1 MGSFAPARS
10 GSISILRGRI
20 YLTLAAVLWSLSG
33 ALTKVLTQ
41 DSTWRIG
48 SAPVPGMM
56 IAFYRVLFAGL
67 VLAPLI
73 RRKDVSFRGMMIV
86 AAACFAI
93 MNVLYVSAMAMGSAA
108 NAVLLQYTAPMW
120 MYVASV
126 WLLGEQADRRGA
138 IALISG
144 LLGIG
149 IIIWGGFQESAERA
163 RLLPIVLALA
173 SGVVFAGVFLCLRM
187 LRDASS
193 LWLTVI
199 NHLFAALCLL
209 PALWYF
215 ALLQPEFSQLVVLA
229 FFGVVQLGLP
239 YWLAAQGLRV
249 LSPQE
254 AGTICLLEP
263 VLNPLWA
270 YLAAPETESPKWP
283 TLVGGMFILGALAYR
298 YWPGRGAEQM
308 SEPKKP

>member
-1 MGSFAPARS
+1 
-10 GSISILRGRI
+10 
-20 YLTLAAVLWSLSG
+20 
-33 ALTKVLTQ
+33 
-41 DSTWRIG
+41 
-48 SAPVPGMM
+48 MM

-73 RRKDVSFRGMMIV
+73 RRKDISFRGMMIV
-86 AAACFAI
+86 AAVCFAV

-120 MYVASV
+120 MYVAGV
-126 WLLGEQADRRGA
+126 WFLGEAADRRGA
-138 IALISG
+138 IALVSG
-144 LLGIG
+144 LLGVG

-163 RLLPIVLALA
+163 KLLPIALALA
-173 SGVVFAGVFLCLRM
+173 SGVVFAGVFLCLRL

-199 NHLFAALCLL
+199 NHLFAAVCLL

-215 ALLQPEFSQLVVLA
+215 ALPQPEFSQILVLA
-229 FFGVVQLGLP
+229 FFGAVQLGLP
-239 YWLAAQGLRV
+239 YWLAAKGLQA
-249 LSPQE
+249 LSPHE

-270 YLAAPETESPKWP
+270 YLVAPETESPKWP
-283 TLVGGMFILGALAYR
+283 TLVGGMFIIGALAYR
-298 YWPGRGAEQM
+298 YWPAAGAERRLEEKAFPGPDQG
-308 SEPKKP
+308 PQR